1 MTLRYIFLL
10 VVFTFLITTN
20 CAYASCSGTT
30 GVMSI
35 NVGTIS
41 IPADSENSISTY
53 YYNQTTLAPQNVT
66 VNADVLCSSFFTFA
80 GHIHNPVPGTNNL
93 EQLML
98 SDGTWSGLGIK
109 FYNISSPGWYTT
121 LNMASPPASI
131 MGGWNEYCFTSTCWN
146 NSGDTSVIQ
155 SGNIGITG
163 GGSPVKPGPFNT
175 RINAVYTADGYDAMD
190 FIISG
195 VIVTPSCNIDASTPK
210 LVDLGKIKNIDLE
223 KKGSTAKDTTF
234 YIQLKC
240 SGDTDVSM
248 LLDGQEDTSALG
260 QGVLAIDEGAE
271 MASGVGVQLLYNN
284 AAVELGKE
292 FHVGKMNEGN
302 FTIPMVARY
311 FRTSTDPVK
320 PGDVKTSVVYSLTY
334 R

>member
-1 MTLRYIFLL
+1 
-10 VVFTFLITTN
+10 
-20 CAYASCSGTT
+20 
-30 GVMSI
+30 
-35 NVGTIS
+35 
-41 IPADSENSISTY
+41 
-53 YYNQTTLAPQNVT
+53 
-66 VNADVLCSSFFTFA
+66 
-80 GHIHNPVPGTNNL
+80 
-93 EQLML
+93 
-98 SDGTWSGLGIK
+98 
-109 FYNISSPGWYTT
+109 
-121 LNMASPPASI
+121 
-131 MGGWNEYCFTSTCWN
+131 
-146 NSGDTSVIQ
+146 
-155 SGNIGITG
+155 
-163 GGSPVKPGPFNT
+163 
-175 RINAVYTADGYDAMD
+175 MD

-210 LVDLGKIKNIDLE
+210 LVDLGKIKNIYLE

-320 PGDVKTSVVYSLTY
+320 PGYVKTSVVYSLTY